1 MRELGEKLS
10 ADCEHYKEMVTNRD
24 KAMKVRTLL
33 YVVGIV
39 KLQLKELPRAQLCAV
54 SYKENWAVQSVNV
67 MKRRSMDVIKG

>member
-10 ADCEHYKEMVTNRD
+10 ADCEHYKEMVTSRD

-39 KLQLKELPRAQLCAV
+39 KHQLKELPRAQLCAV
-54 SYKENWAVQSVNV
+54 SYKENWSDLSN
-67 MKRRSMDVIKG
+67 